1 MRRGIRFWTIIGA
14 LAAGAA
20 MAPATVNAQSGGTR
34 HVAIGYDH
42 IPNVQGGRPTG
53 FAVIGEQE
61 TVVKHVT
68 IVVGTSFH
76 RISDTGRYG
85 GTVGTASASQLFA
98 GAGPGFRYQAAE
110 KIAVVG
116 HALIGYTKL
125 NGTAALG
132 SVTLLDTNEGKVQAR
147 FGGGFEYQFSEGMA
161 ARATIERDTDTHM
174 TVGMSFGF

>member
-1 MRRGIRFWTIIGA
+1 MTSWSYWPIIGA

-34 HVAIGYDH
+34 HLAIGYDH

-61 TVVKHVT
+61 TVIEHVT
-68 IVVGTSFH
+68 IAVGTSFH
-76 RISDTGRYG
+76 RISGTGRYG
-85 GTVGTASASQLFA
+85 GTVGTATATQLFA

-132 SVTLLDTNEGKVQAR
+132 SVTLLDTMKAR
-147 FGGGFEYQFSEGMA
+147 CRHGSEAVSSTSSPTAWPPGPQSNGTPT
-161 ARATIERDTDTHM
+161 RT
-174 TVGMSFGF
+174 

>member
-34 HVAIGYDH
+34 HLAIGYDH

-61 TVVKHVT
+61 TVIEHVT
-68 IVVGTSFH
+68 IAVGTSFH
-76 RISDTGRYG
+76 RISGTGRYG
-85 GTVGTASASQLFA
+85 GTVGTASATQLFA

-116 HALIGYTKL
+116 HALIG
-125 NGTAALG
+125 
-132 SVTLLDTNEGKVQAR
+132 
-147 FGGGFEYQFSEGMA
+147 
-161 ARATIERDTDTHM
+161 
-174 TVGMSFGF
+174 